1 MHDRSVSDFGTGSGY
16 AFGGIGSGGNTPST
30 PSYLKKKKRDNGKVQ
45 FPPESWNETA
55 DDYFGSTS
63 SLSGGTGS
71 ATRGDFANGNGA
83 GIYSNGT
90 GMKTSQ
96 SMPVSRRYD
105 DTATNATASF
115 GTKFESDFVPED
127 EGRRYPHLTS
137 KPMSSNTS
145 TDLFGDYSP
154 LPARARRRQR
164 RSGARGW
171 DVRRGRG
178 RRRRARRGV
187 ASTSLPR
194 RVCM

>member
-30 PSYLKKKKRDNGKVQ
+30 PSHLKKKKRDNGKVQ